1 MSINIQETFQRMPL
15 GEKIILIAAPLF
27 FIDSFLP
34 WFKYGDGGPS
44 RSAWSGDFSFFSI
57 IAVIAV
63 IGLFGLIVAMRFGNI
78 KMPDLPQGV
87 TWPIIYLAITGY
99 VGLVVI
105 LRMIL
110 GESIGFL
117 GVSVDA
123 DRSFGIFLAIPL
135 AGAMIAGAGLL
146 FQESQ
151 QGGGAITSNIGSG
164 KVCGKCGTRNP
175 TGATACSSCGNPM
188 G

>member
-1 MSINIQETFQRMPL
+1 MSINIQESFQKMPL

-44 RSAWSGDFSFFSI
+44 RNGWSGDFSFFSI
-57 IAVIAV
+57 IAVLATV
-63 IGLFGLIVAMRFGNI
+63 ALFGLIVARRFASV
-78 KMPDLPQGV
+78 KMPELPQGIS
-87 TWPIIYLAITGY
+87 WPIIYLAVTGY
-99 VGLVVI
+99 VALIVVFR
-105 LRMIL
+105 LIL
-110 GESIGFL
+110 GESVSAFGF
-117 GVSVDA
+117 SADA
-123 DRSFGIFLAIPL
+123 DRSFGIFLAIPI
-135 AGAMIAGAGLL
+135 AGAMVAGAGLL

-175 TGATACSSCGNPM
+175 VGATACSSCGNPM